1 MIFFMNP
8 RLCEIS
14 PMACGR
20 NLGTGTVHLCVMF
33 LENALGREVRKG
45 GREDRRR
52 ERWNEGMTLETQ
64 LAAAMR

>member
-1 MIFFMNP
+1 MNP

-20 NLGTGTVHLCVMF
+20 NLGTVLHLCVMF

-45 GREDRRR
+45 GREEGR
-52 ERWNEGMTLETQ
+52 EERKME
-64 LAAAMR
+64 